1 MKTSEILKSL
11 RVENNLKQKEL
22 AEKLGIGQSTIV
34 GYERG
39 LHEDT
44 ANIISRYAE
53 FFNVSVDFL
62 CGLEDELGNKLYT
75 GKKYNST
82 YYNPPISDEENK
94 LIGLFR
100 NMSHPQKIR
109 FLSFGEGLTEPLSS
123 SKKHQ

>member
-39 LHEDT
+39 LHEAT
-44 ANIISRYAE
+44 ANILSRYAE

-75 GKKYNST
+75 GKKYNSQT
-82 YYNPPISDEENK
+82 RKVRMWTP
-94 LIGLFR
+94 
-100 NMSHPQKIR
+100 
-109 FLSFGEGLTEPLSS
+109 
-123 SKKHQ
+123 